1 MKCQP
6 RPLVSSSSSSSSS
19 SSDTSDDNT
28 EDDEHGYCPDK
39 QCHAVESGVA
49 LTEDELG
56 RARREVERNER
67 DSRKKRE
74 KTKAPCQ
81 SNVAAQNS

>member
-6 RPLVSSSSSSSSS
+6 LPLVSSSP
-19 SSDTSDDNT
+19 DN
-28 EDDEHGYCPDK
+28 DDENGYCPDK
-39 QCHAVESGVA
+39 NCRVVDARVA

-56 RARREVERNER
+56 RTRREIERNER

-74 KTKAPCQ
+74 KNAKVKLAF
-81 SNVAAQNS
+81 AAGEGEKRTRLEK